1 MVSSVGLVT
10 RSQEE
15 MEWSITPCAGN
26 WLQRRGCA
34 PGSGRLAVK
43 AGNST
48 GWTLQREKGIT
59 HGFLYFFKIREA
71 WTQLIAD
78 RKESL
83 KKVWLK
89 RAQQRKG
96 GDPGREGRGPRTQRE
111 GLTSGRRSERCQ
123 LHCIKINGGG
133 KESRH
138 KLFLSGKLRGFHRG
152 RGRATALVF
161 WNVEANSSVEKC

>member
-1 MVSSVGLVT
+1 MRGTDCGDEGVHQAPEG
-10 RSQEE
+10 
-15 MEWSITPCAGN
+15 
-26 WLQRRGCA
+26 WLWRRGTEQ
-34 PGSGRLAVK
+34 GGRCRGK
-43 AGNST
+43 KKSHM
-48 GWTLQREKGIT
+48 ISCI
-59 HGFLYFFKIREA
+59 FFKIREA

-96 GDPGREGRGPRTQRE
+96 GDPGREGKGPRTQRE

-138 KLFLSGKLRGFHRG
+138 KPFLSGKLRGFHRG
-152 RGRATALVF
+152 RGWATALVF